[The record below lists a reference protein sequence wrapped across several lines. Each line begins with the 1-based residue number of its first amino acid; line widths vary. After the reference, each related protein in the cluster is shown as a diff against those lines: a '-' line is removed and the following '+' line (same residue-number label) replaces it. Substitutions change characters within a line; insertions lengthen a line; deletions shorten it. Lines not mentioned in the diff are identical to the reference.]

1 VFSRS
6 GRGGGRLLAL
16 DDGQVRELVRHARDP
31 WFHRT
36 ARVGNIV
43 ARLDRNAAA
52 VTVLRIAGTYEA

>member
-1 VFSRS
+1 
-6 GRGGGRLLAL
+6 
-16 DDGQVRELVRHARDP
+16 VRELVRYARDP

-43 ARLDRNAAA
+43 ARLDRNAAV